1 MSAEFASAAM
11 LRVLIQGLRELNLPP
26 LENHIYGAHS
36 SSATVDLDLKL
47 AVVQHALKHGG
58 VECLIH
64 LGSGVHQHANEPTHR
79 AMVSAKGPA
88 DLVVRWQRLERYIH
102 SRHRL
107 RIAAQGEGWMELTH
121 DGVKEGIF
129 PTLYESLVVF
139 GVLAALLEA
148 RGVQGLTIHTGELS
162 VFPAASR
169 KAMAS
174 LATVDPIRK
183 WRLTWGKSVM
193 PCASASLFGHA
204 EDLYAGSD
212 WPQWLQRLVNHIVEH
227 LIDIPKAANAAL
239 ELNVS
244 LRTLQRDLRQQDLS
258 FSVLVGDCRARM
270 AALQLIES
278 DLPLSEVGF
287 LCGYCDQAH
296 FTREF
301 GKRVGMPPQKY
312 RTAFGV
318 R

>member
-26 LENHIYGAHS
+26 LENHIYSAHS

-148 RGVQGLTIHTGELS
+148 RGVQGLTIHAGELS
-162 VFPAASR
+162 VFPVAPR

-174 LATVDPIRK
+174 LATVDPMRK
-183 WRLTWGKSVM
+183 WRLTWEKSVM

-212 WPQWLQRLVNHIVEH
+212 WPEWLRRLVNHISQH
-227 LIDIPKAANAAL
+227 LIDIPKAANVAL

-301 GKRVGMPPQKY
+301 GKRVGMPPQ
-312 RTAFGV
+312 
-318 R
+318 